1 MIFTPETLLL
11 ALGLATGAAL
21 YSSVGHAGAS
31 AYIALMALAGV
42 APAEMRPTAL
52 VLNVLVASFAS
63 WRYARA
69 GLFRWRTLWPFLI
82 GAAPFAFIGG
92 GIVLPTTLYRPLVG
106 LVLWASAARLLWPGG
121 VKADREWRDPPV
133 LPGVAAGTGIGLL
146 AGLTGTGGGIFLSP
160 LLLFAGW
167 SAPKAATGVA
177 SVFILVNS
185 IAGLAGN
192 ITSVQ
197 ALPAALPLYAG
208 AVMLGALI
216 GTRVGIR
223 VSAQVLFR
231 LLAAVLLV
239 AGAKLLSI
247 W

>member
-1 MIFTPETLLL
+1 MTDPQTLLL
-11 ALGLATGAAL
+11 AFGLMAGALL

-42 APAEMRPTAL
+42 APEEMRPTAL
-52 VLNVLVASFAS
+52 VLNILVASFGT

-82 GAAPFAFIGG
+82 GAVPFAFIGG
-92 GIVLPTTLYRPLVG
+92 GITLPTTLYRPLVG
-106 LVLWASAARLLWPGG
+106 LILWFSAARLLWPTPLPS
-121 VKADREWRDPPV
+121 VTAPRDPPV
-133 LPGVAAGTGIGLL
+133 ALGIAAGTLIGLL

-160 LLLFAGW
+160 ILLFTGW
-167 SAPKAATGVA
+167 SAPKIASGVA
-177 SVFILVNS
+177 AAFILANS
-185 IAGLAGN
+185 IAGLSGN
-192 ITSVQ
+192 LASVQ
-197 ALPAALPLYAG
+197 SLPDALPLYAA
-208 AVMLGALI
+208 AVLIGALG
-216 GTRVGIR
+216 GTRLGIR
-223 VSAQVLFR
+223 VSQPVLFK